1 MAHYTRYSGE
11 FLSRAGV
18 AWKVDIWQ
26 EAPLPFAEVEELTFP
41 ADEPVVIEWDSKA
54 KEEVICGSAC
64 TVKIESPSDR
74 KYIDLYAVTPG
85 EIGVKIYRKA
95 RGASD
100 YSLYWMGA
108 LDAEQYEE
116 PYERAWGYDVML
128 TFQDFGAW
136 GRLRYNL
143 EGMQN
148 MAEVLIDACQRV
160 GLGDMV
166 HTDETT
172 LLDYSSFVSSMHID
186 ETPTGGNDPEY
197 PDSDIADDFT
207 PSDQEGRIRPIYH
220 YVPEGSEEVNMNDAT
235 VGPAWLETM
244 AVQSAAFYDDGGEGM
259 TLDEVITAMLQ
270 PLAMR
275 IVQRNGRLWVYDI
288 NALAVIE
295 MPIPTPIDWQEPPGF
310 PKPIT
315 WTGDSQTLSTDAVY
329 NKVKVTFDPKA
340 DGTLLDK
347 DVEVEGAD
355 DLSVN
360 TREDASSHVV
370 EPYTY
375 TFYSSYEEE
384 PYGHPIDPTDLNF
397 SIIFSTK
404 GSGLEHIKNFY
415 YKIVG
420 LLGGS
425 DASGVMGFFMDGHF
439 SYNDQ
444 RHSHYREGG
453 MPQADTVL
461 MRTERVYIP
470 PIARRLASD
479 KRYMLRIQLDILA
492 DPRYNP
498 FEEKGS
504 YNEEYNYG
512 DTEACCGYAMA
523 PCSLKLWDSKT
534 GGTVKWHYDNRPV
547 ASRLELGSDTRI
559 SLSQA
564 LGSWSSE
571 YGSGVNDDSTAHAC
585 CWLSW
590 YDNSAK
596 EDRENTQAII
606 GWHTNHQTIGLV
618 NGHLRSDI
626 SELPAG
632 QYIPYPPD
640 GGWLELTVWDG
651 LAIID
656 SPDNMSDA
664 VSPYPIANL
673 ASRAVGTTFG
683 REWNVLQ
690 HLRWLLYKAPKID
703 VVWGKGGHDVV
714 SIDEIVTERDALTG
728 AENDLEIDLAC
739 GTVGK
744 DLPSARGQIY
754 RIATFLPL
762 RQLTRCGV
770 TDTPERLLA
779 RTLCAQYGRR
789 QTMLSGE
796 AALTADDPHLWTDA
810 NRPGKKMLLL
820 GEVQNL
826 IEDTTD
832 VELCDVV
839 PDSRADE
846 VEVSMYLYHCTSNAP
861 EYAVAGSPLQ
871 IAIALDTGY
880 ASITN
885 VSVVMAGI
893 NITQSAYNPATGII
907 RIASVTGAVVITATG
922 STVITFEDAA
932 VKAICVNNWGGNV
945 VAGEITVAEA
955 AAVKLTGSDQPFQG
969 NTNIRYFDELQYFTN
984 ITSIA
989 AGTFTNGKFYNCTN
1003 LERVT
1008 LPKCPIKNLVGA
1020 FRACK
1025 SLVELDITP
1034 LKTNDMIIRGLCYMG
1049 TGATG
1054 AALAKVKIPGTTYDL
1069 NFESFV
1075 RGASNLTTIEI
1086 DGTADFSGLANFT
1099 NAFSNCVSLTT
1110 ITGTITGIKV
1120 NISLS
1125 ASPLTRAS
1133 TLVIINGLYD
1143 FIGAGSSTRRT
1154 LTLSATAKARLTT
1167 DDIALAEAKGWT
1179 IA

>member
-85 EIGVKIYRKA
+85 EIGVTISRKA
-95 RGASD
+95 PGAES

-148 MAEVLIDACQRV
+148 MAEVLAYAIRRV
-160 GLGDMV
+160 GLGDFV
-166 HTDETT
+166 HPDETT
-172 LLDYSSFVSSMHID
+172 LLDYTSFVSSYHID
-186 ETPTGGNDPEY
+186 ETPGSENDPE
-197 PDSDIADDFT
+197 PTELIDDNT
-207 PSDQEGRIRPIYH
+207 PFEHEGRIVIIHNPSEL
-220 YVPEGSEEVNMNDAT
+220 VPGEIDMSEAAVTQAT
-235 VGPAWLETM
+235 VETV
-244 AVQSAAFYDDGGEGM
+244 AVQSAAFYDDDGEGM
-259 TLDEVITAMLQ
+259 TLDEVVTAMLQ
-270 PLAMR
+270 PLGMR
-275 IVQRNGRLWVYDI
+275 IVQRNGRIWVYDI
-288 NALAVIE
+288 NALASITVPH
-295 MPIPTPIDWQEPPGF
+295 PIPVEWEEPPGF
-310 PKPIT
+310 PKQIQ
-315 WTGDSQTLSTDAVY
+315 WTGDSQTLGTDRVY
-329 NKVKVTFDPKA
+329 SKVKVTFDPQA

-347 DVEVEGAD
+347 EAEVKGAD

-360 TREDASSHVV
+360 TREEQSQSVV
-370 EPYTY
+370 WPQTY
-375 TFYSSYEEE
+375 TFFSSYEKDNNDK
-384 PYGHPIDPTDLNF
+384 PIDPTDLNF
-397 SIIFSTK
+397 SALINTS
-404 GSGLEHIKNFY
+404 GSGLNYIRDMYFKL
-415 YKIVG
+415 VG

-425 DASGVMGFFMDGHF
+425 DASGVLGFFIHK
-439 SYNDQ
+439 
-444 RHSHYREGG
+444 HSTIGSSPGNMTGFIRGSK
-453 MPQADTVL
+453 PQANRVL
-461 MRTERVYIP
+461 MRTERFYIP
-470 PIARRLASD
+470 PISQRLASD
-479 KRYMLRIQLDILA
+479 KRYMLRLKLDILA

-498 FEEKGS
+498 FEDGES
-504 YNEEYNYG
+504 DNEGDNY
-512 DTEACCGYAMA
+512 DAIKNRCGLAMA
-523 PCSLKLWDSKT
+523 PASVRLYDAKT
-534 GGTVKWHYDNRPV
+534 GGNVLWHYDNRSV
-547 ASRLELGSDTRI
+547 ASRYSTDSSKKIG
-559 SLSQA
+559 LSGA
-564 LGSWSSE
+564 LGSWSKE
-571 YGSGVNDDSTAHAC
+571 YGGGVDDTTTAGAH

-590 YDNSAK
+590 YDKSAK
-596 EDRENTQAII
+596 DDRDDTQAIF
-606 GWHTNHQTIGLV
+606 GWKTNSQTIGFV
-618 NGHLRSDI
+618 EGKLRADI
-626 SELPAG
+626 SEISSG

-640 GGWLELTVWDG
+640 GGWLEITIWEG

-656 SPDNMSDA
+656 KPSLMSDG
-664 VSPYPIANL
+664 VNPYPIANI
-673 ASRAVGTTFG
+673 ATRCIGTQINS
-683 REWNVLQ
+683 EWNVFPL
-690 HLRWLLYKAPKID
+690 LRWLLYKAPKID
-703 VVWGKGGHDVV
+703 IVWGRGDHDTI
-714 SIDEIVTERDALTG
+714 SIDEIVTEREALTG
-728 AENDLEIDLAC
+728 AEDELELDLTC

-744 DLPSARGQIY
+744 DLPSARGQMY

-820 GEVQNL
+820 GEAQNL

-846 VEVSMYLYHCTSNAP
+846 VEVSMNLYHCTSNAP

-955 AAVKLTGSDQPFQG
+955 AAVTTLSNKFYG
-969 NTNIRYFDELQYFTN
+969 NTAITKFNELRFFTGL
-984 ITSIA
+984 TTLYYTTVSSYS
-989 AGTFTNGKFYNCTN
+989 AGAFYNCSALTEITMPAAPITN
-1003 LERVT
+1003 L
-1008 LPKCPIKNLVGA
+1008 NGA
-1020 FRACK
+1020 FRGSAIK
-1025 SLVELDITP
+1025 EIDLRPITAAS
-1034 LKTNDMIIRGLCYMG
+1034 TSMG
-1049 TGATG
+1049 TTFRDSKVEVITLDAIKYTGNLYYTFRSANSTAAQLHTIHANGADFSDATLQSNTF
-1054 AALAKVKIPGTTYDL
+1054 ANCYKLAT
-1069 NFESFV
+1069 
-1075 RGASNLTTIEI
+1075 I
-1086 DGTADFSGLANFT
+1086 DGTIKGLKQNVT
-1099 NAFSNCVSLTT
+1099 MSQS
-1110 ITGTITGIKV
+1110 
-1120 NISLS
+1120 SR
-1125 ASPLTRAS
+1125 LTRAS
-1133 TLVIINGLYD
+1133 LLVIIDGLYD

-1154 LTLSATAKARLTT
+1154 LTLHATAKARLTA

-1179 IA
+1179 VA